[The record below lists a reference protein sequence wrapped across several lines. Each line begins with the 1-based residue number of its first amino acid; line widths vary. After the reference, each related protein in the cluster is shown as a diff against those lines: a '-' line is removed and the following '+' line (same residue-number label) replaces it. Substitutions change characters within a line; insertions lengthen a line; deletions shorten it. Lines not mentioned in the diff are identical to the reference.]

1 MVSFFEAESEP
12 AEGVEV
18 SHSSNIHS
26 TAFIGEGVELGDRVT
41 VGPNAII
48 LGPCT
53 VGNDTW
59 IGPSAVI
66 GAPPEISSLPQ
77 NRAWEG
83 ELNHAGVHIGAR
95 VVIREHVVIHQ
106 GSHRATTVG
115 DDSWILNRAYLAHDV
130 QTGTHV
136 TISAG
141 VSIGGHCTLGDF
153 VNVGMNVSIH
163 QRRCVGTGAMIGMG
177 TPLTRDVP
185 PFGKAY
191 GSPPRLHGVNSV
203 GMARFG
209 LSDYAAEVISNAY
222 NLGDTLLQ
230 NVRASDDL
238 LSSVISSWY
247 AVDPQK
253 PIQ

>member
-1 MVSFFEAESEP
+1 MVSFSEAESDS
-12 AEGVEV
+12 AEGATL
-18 SHSSNIHS
+18 SNQSNIHS
-26 TAFIGEGVELGDRVT
+26 SAFIGEGVELGNRVT
-41 VGPNAII
+41 VGPNAVI

-53 VGNDTW
+53 IGNDTW
-59 IGPSAVI
+59 IGPSAVV
-66 GAPPEISSLPQ
+66 GAPPEMSSLPQ

-83 ELNHAGVHIGAR
+83 ELEHAGVSIGAR

-130 QTGTHV
+130 QTGAHV
-136 TISAG
+136 TVSAG
-141 VSIGGHCTLGDF
+141 VSVGGHCTLGDF

-163 QRRCVGTGAMIGMG
+163 QRRCVGTGAMVGMG

-203 GMARFG
+203 GMTRFG
-209 LSDYAAEVISNAY
+209 LNEDAIQAVSDAY
-222 NLGDTLLQ
+222 QLGDFLLQ
-230 NVRASDDL
+230 NVLSTDDL
-238 LSSVISSWY
+238 LSAVIADWN
-247 AVDPQK
+247 AFDPQK
-253 PIQ
+253 LIQ